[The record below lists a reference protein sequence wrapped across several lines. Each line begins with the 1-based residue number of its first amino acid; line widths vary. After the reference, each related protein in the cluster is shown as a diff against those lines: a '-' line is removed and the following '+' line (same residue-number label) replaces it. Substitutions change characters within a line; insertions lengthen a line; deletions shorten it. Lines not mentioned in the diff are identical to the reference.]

1 MYVFNSIVC
10 AHVVCISLSSRHILS
25 LELLLRQLFPVLYL
39 SSPSAEFHLVSLRP
53 PFSASSRPD
62 RCFQPL

>member
-1 MYVFNSIVC
+1 MYIFNSILC

-25 LELLLRQLFPVLYL
+25 LELLLRQLFPVLYS

-53 PFSASSRPD
+53 P
-62 RCFQPL
+62 